1 MTATLRRSDA
11 APRGEPPVAPVRGAR
26 LPHVGALDGLRAVS
40 LIAVLLYHGGFG
52 WAKGGFLGVSTFF
65 TLSGFLIT
73 SLLLVENHQN
83 GRISLRRFWSARAR
97 RLLPAALVA
106 LVLVSVFALFAATPT
121 QITGLRGDLLSVFG
135 IGTNWRLALS
145 GRDYG
150 AYLSTSSPVQH
161 VWSLAVEE
169 QFYLCLPLLV
179 VLAARRSSRPQRR
192 LALFAGLLGLAS
204 TTALVL
210 SVPADGNTTF
220 AYYATHTRAAELL
233 AGVFLACTV
242 HNLAQWRWRPYV
254 VPALGVAAAGALVF
268 FWVWADQTS
277 PALYRGGITAYTLAS
292 VGVIIAALQ
301 RGPVRTML
309 EVPALQWL
317 GRISY
322 GAYLYHWPLF
332 LWITADR
339 IGVGG
344 VPLFAVRVAMTIGVA
359 TLSAAVLEVPIRKR
373 QLVPRMSLG
382 PACLV
387 AIGALVLML
396 AVPTQATDTGP
407 SGVEV
412 AIGQRVVAP
421 DEPPETEATTTTST
435 PPTSD
440 GSTTVTTSIPP
451 RDKMDRLLLVGDSI
465 TKQIAPYF
473 AERYPAV
480 DVRWVGADGIG
491 PLTAQG
497 RIADLVQE
505 AVASFDPDMVLF
517 EFAGSY
523 TNKRGGEPFR
533 LSDGTEVEDGTE
545 LMFEV
550 WGEQSQLLV
559 REGRAKGA
567 TVLWALAPP
576 VDPDGYFKYLA
587 PNIERFN
594 EIYKSLDGVV
604 LVDWFAASGGQYMPQ
619 LAVAGREEVARA
631 GDGLHFTAFG
641 YRHLVEASEEAI
653 ESYRGRSD
661 VNVGSRG
668 RASD

>member
-11 APRGEPPVAPVRGAR
+11 APRGETPVAPVRGAR

-106 LVLVSVFALFAATPT
+106 LLLVTAFALLAATPT

-135 IGTNWRLALS
+135 IGTNWRLALT

-169 QFYLCLPLLV
+169 QFYLVLPLLV
-179 VLAARRSSRPQRR
+179 VLAARGSSRPQRR
-192 LALFAGLLGLAS
+192 LALFAGVLGLAS
-204 TTALVL
+204 TVALVL

-220 AYYATHTRAAELL
+220 PYYATHTRAAELL

-254 VPALGVAAAGALVF
+254 VPALGVLAAGALVF
-268 FWVWADQTS
+268 FWAWADQAS

-332 LWITADR
+332 LWITEDR

-344 VPLFAVRVAMTIGVA
+344 APLFAVRVAMTIGVA

-373 QLVPRMSLG
+373 QLVPRLSLG

-387 AIGALVLML
+387 AISALLVML

-412 AIGQRVVAP
+412 AIGQRVIAP
-421 DEPPETEATTTTST
+421 DAPPETEATTSTST

-451 RDKMDRLLLVGDSI
+451 RDQMDRLLLVGDSI

-497 RIADLVQE
+497 RIVDLVQE
-505 AVASFDPDMVLF
+505 AVASFDPDIVLF

-533 LSDGTEVEDGTE
+533 LSDGTEVEDGTD

-550 WGEQSQLLV
+550 WSEQSQLLV
-559 REGRAKGA
+559 REARSNGA
-567 TVLWALAPP
+567 RVLWALAPP
-576 VDPDGYFKYLA
+576 VDPEGYFKYLA

-594 EIYKSLDGVV
+594 EIYKSLDDVV
-604 LVDWFAASGGQYMPQ
+604 LVDWFAASGGQYTPQ

-653 ESYRGRSD
+653 GSYDGRSD